1 MLGIRV
7 WIKKKLS
14 LLWMGKLFAMYFHLT
29 QWRRERC
36 VIMCVNVCLCT
47 NEQLTMLLNLFIDT
61 LHSWIHNHPGLRC
74 RWKHTAYKSRQKGA
88 LWDTTWNTLKHTK
101 NMFVCCFTPGVNLI
115 VFLQPF
121 FFFPVLVDAGV
132 LAWQS
137 VWWQIFWYFW
147 KTNLFSITTSRD
159 EYGVF

>member
-101 NMFVCCFTPGVNLI
+101 NMFVCCFTPGVNWI

-121 FFFPVLVDAGV
+121 FFFSCFG
-132 LAWQS
+132 WCWS
-137 VWWQIFWYFW
+137 FGMTIFVMTDILIFL
-147 KTNLFSITTSRD
+147 KNKFILHHHQ
-159 EYGVF
+159 